1 MVGID
6 KYWFLST
13 FEEIVPIP
21 EAAHD
26 GQEFSVINRVI
37 LLCAGELLGVETTGM
52 PWSWL
57 FCAVWSGDR
66 WSSLIKYGSGR
77 YL

>member
-1 MVGID
+1 MVSID

-13 FEEIVPIP
+13 FEEVVPIP

-26 GQEFSVINRVI
+26 GQEFSVVNGVI
-37 LLCAGELLGVETTGM
+37 LLCAGKLLEVETAGVS
-52 PWSWL
+52 WSWF
-57 FCAVWSGDR
+57 FCAIRSHNR
-66 WSSLIKYGSGR
+66 WSSLIEYGSGR

>member
-1 MVGID
+1 MVSID
-6 KYWFLST
+6 EYWLLST

-26 GQEFSVINRVI
+26 GQEFSVVNGVI
-37 LLCAGELLGVETTGM
+37 LLCAGEFLGMESTWVL
-52 PWSWL
+52 WSWF
-57 FCAVWSGDR
+57 FCSIRSCDR
-66 WSSLIKYGSGR
+66 WSSLIEYGSGR